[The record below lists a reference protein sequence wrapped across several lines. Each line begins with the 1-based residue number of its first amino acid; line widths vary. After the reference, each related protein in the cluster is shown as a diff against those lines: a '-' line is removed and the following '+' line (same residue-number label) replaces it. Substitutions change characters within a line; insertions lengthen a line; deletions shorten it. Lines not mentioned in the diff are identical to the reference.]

1 MKHDVYADPRG
12 KLVLYVGTERKEADN
27 AAEEALRAFDPHLE
41 VIEINDPR
49 GALTPRLD
57 AIDADGSFYRGLA
70 AIVGF
75 VKQYHLLQ
83 KARMTS

>member
-12 KLVLYVGTERKEADN
+12 KLVLYVGTHRKDDDN
-27 AAEEALRAFDPHLE
+27 VAEKELRAFDPHLE
-41 VIEINDPR
+41 VIEIDDPK
-49 GALTPRLD
+49 GSFTPRLD

-75 VKQYHLLQ
+75 VKQYYLLQ